1 MLSITHAAIA
11 VSATSLTFGLGTN
24 DPVAIGLAILGSQL
38 PDLDTTTSSIGQICF
53 PIANWIEDRFPHR
66 SITHS
71 LLATFV
77 IAVIALPIGYYFDHL
92 ITAAVLPFAHLVAC
106 FSDTFTK
113 KGVQLFYPIQF
124 WAVAGSNPRR
134 RLKTGGS
141 AEYLVLAIAVTLL
154 IFSLWI
160 NNNGGIFQNLG
171 QNLSLNDAVV
181 KVYNENA
188 ETNHVYADIQGFWE
202 SDRSSADGRYLI
214 LENKGKEFIVTDGE
228 GIYKTGAQIITSK
241 VQTVIGGES
250 NNILETISFS
260 DEQTTDE
267 LNSLKNKYPEN
278 LIVVG
283 GELTIDLPDEIDEYA
298 KPNTM
303 KTFDVS
309 SNKVTFDNCLLDHV
323 IEVLDGQYAIG
334 SVEVMIIS
342 PVPEV

>member
-11 VSATSLTFGLGTN
+11 VSAASLTFQLGTDN
-24 DPVAIGLAILGSQL
+24 PLALGLALLGSQL

-53 PIANWIEDRFPHR
+53 PLSNWLEDNFPHR
-66 SITHS
+66 TITHS
-71 LLATFV
+71 LLATTV
-77 IAVIALPIGYYFDHL
+77 LAAIALPIGYYFDHL
-92 ITAAVLPFAHLVAC
+92 VTAAVLPFAHAIAC

-113 KGVQLFYPIQF
+113 KGVQLFYPVQF

-134 RLKTGGS
+134 RLKTGGN
-141 AEYLVLAIAVTLL
+141 AEYMVLAIATTILV
-154 IFSLWI
+154 FSLWI

-171 QNLSLNDAVV
+171 QNLSLSSTVIET
-181 KVYNENA
+181 YNENA
-188 ETNHVYADIQGFWE
+188 ETNHVYADIEGFWE

-214 LENKGKEFIVTDGE
+214 LGNKGKEFIVTDGE

-241 VQTVIGGES
+241 VQTVIGDES
-250 NNILETISFS
+250 ENILETLSFD
-260 DEQTTDE
+260 DEQAMDE

-278 LIVVG
+278 LIVVS

-309 SNKVTFDNCLLDHV
+309 SNKVSFDNCLLDQV

-334 SVEVMIIS
+334 SVEVMVVG
-342 PVPEV
+342 PVPEI